1 MTNRNTDIA
10 LAALIGL
17 ASVAFGAFA
26 AHGMTDE
33 KAIGWLKT
41 ASQYAGVHAL
51 AVIAVAA
58 LTRTGLQIIT
68 GTRLAFLAGVALFSG
83 SLIAMAFGAPRWL
96 GAVTPLGG
104 LAFMI
109 GWLLLAVSVLRPQSA
124 G

>member
-10 LAALIGL
+10 LAALVGL

-41 ASQYAGVHAL
+41 ASQYAGLHAL
-51 AVIAVAA
+51 AVLAVAA
-58 LTRTGLQIIT
+58 LARSGFRVIV
-68 GTRLAFLAGVALFSG
+68 GTRSAFLVGVLLFSG
-83 SLIAMAFGAPRWL
+83 SLIAMAFGGPRWL
-96 GAVTPLGG
+96 GAVTPVGG

-109 GWLLLAVSVLRPQSA
+109 GWLLLAVSALRTQRPD
-124 G
+124 

>member
-1 MTNRNTDIA
+1 MRSRNPDIA
-10 LAALIGL
+10 LAALVGL

-41 ASQYAGVHAL
+41 ASQYAGLHAL
-51 AVIAVAA
+51 AVLAVAA
-58 LTRTGLQIIT
+58 LARNGLKIIT
-68 GTRLAFLAGVALFSG
+68 GTRAAFLVGVLLFSG
-83 SLIAMAFGAPRWL
+83 SLIAMAFGAPHWL

-104 LAFMI
+104 LALMI
-109 GWLLLAVSVLRPQSA
+109 GWGLLAVAGLRSQSN